1 MAAMDSPILE
11 ELQDLPKIPGVV
23 VTKFL
28 ASVRRIFDDD
38 LRSVVL
44 YGSGAE
50 GRLRATSD
58 VNLLIVLSAFNSA
71 HATEL
76 QSPFTS
82 AASAANLKAMFLLE
96 SEVGPALELFAEK
109 FSDILRRRR
118 VLFGPDPFAGVTI
131 SRTAEIWRLKQVL
144 LNLTLRLREAYVEH
158 GSAPERVSRLIAD
171 FAGPIR
177 SCAAT
182 LFQLEGRAAMPPKEA
197 LGEFVSSLQGN
208 WEDVLAHI
216 SETRERVRLSPDIAE
231 ATMFRLIELTTLLRM
246 RIEAL
251 R

>member
-96 SEVGPALELFAEK
+96 SEVGPALELFESEHFLRPRRNAR
-109 FSDILRRRR
+109 ILSA
-118 VLFGPDPFAGVTI
+118 LASNSPPGAG
-131 SRTAEIWRLKQVL
+131 
-144 LNLTLRLREAYVEH
+144 
-158 GSAPERVSRLIAD
+158 
-171 FAGPIR
+171 
-177 SCAAT
+177 
-182 LFQLEGRAAMPPKEA
+182 
-197 LGEFVSSLQGN
+197 
-208 WEDVLAHI
+208 
-216 SETRERVRLSPDIAE
+216 
-231 ATMFRLIELTTLLRM
+231 
-246 RIEAL
+246 
-251 R
+251 